1 MILDKLENLEDYEL
15 GGLFPHAIAF
25 LRDNDL
31 MSLPACKIKLHGG
44 ALVINIQDFNGK
56 EEKDCRMEAH
66 KDFAD
71 IQIVLGGG
79 EELMGWKPTDNCKEI
94 LTPYNEDKDVEFYA
108 DKADTFVQVKS
119 GQAAIFFPTDAHQP
133 GIAPGKQYRK
143 IVVKVKVR

>member
-15 GGLFPHAIAF
+15 GGLFPRAIEF

-31 MSLPACKIKLHGG
+31 MSLPPCKIKVAGNDLT
-44 ALVINIQDFNGK
+44 VNIQDITGK
-56 EEKDCRMEAH
+56 EEKDCKMESH
-66 KDFAD
+66 RDFAD

-79 EELMGWKPTDNCKEI
+79 VEKMGWKATDDCKEI
-94 LTPYNEDKDVEFYA
+94 LTPYNEEKDVEFYSDA
-108 DKADTFVQVKS
+108 ADTFVNVKS

-133 GIAPGKQYRK
+133 GIAPGQHYRK